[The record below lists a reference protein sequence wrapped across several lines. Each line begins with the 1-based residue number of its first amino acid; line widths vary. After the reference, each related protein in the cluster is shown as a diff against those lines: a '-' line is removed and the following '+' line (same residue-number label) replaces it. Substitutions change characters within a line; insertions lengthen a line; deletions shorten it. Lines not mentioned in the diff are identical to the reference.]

1 MMEKL
6 NIVITQGIAV
16 VCGSAFLNIEKY
28 ICRGDRII
36 ENTMELN
43 NLQYVQNNEILRFII
58 NNGMINISDVQN
70 SMEAMK
76 RKELLDKHPYK
87 IWEGKDGKWYTYLP
101 DNDGGRVLKKRKTQ
115 KDIEDLVINYV
126 KSTDKIFL
134 ESLFNEW
141 SSSKLEYGEIQKQTY
156 DRYKTDF
163 HRFFDGSD
171 ISKKD
176 VRKISED
183 DLEEF
188 IRKSIKDKGLS
199 RKAFGGLRIL
209 LTGIFKYAKKSKY
222 TQISIT
228 QFLGDLELPKKCF
241 VKKQVND
248 SESVFTDAEVEKI
261 TDYVNQNESLINY
274 GILLAFQTG
283 VRVGE
288 LCTLKPSDVEGN
300 KLHICRTEVR
310 YRDENGD
317 YVFEVR
323 ESPKTEAGNR
333 DIVLNSEAQRTL
345 KKIRKLNPFGE
356 YMFMRDGKRIKEK
369 AFSVK
374 ITKICRY
381 VGIKERSMH
390 KARKTYATKLIN
402 GGVDES
408 IVIKQMGHT
417 SIDCTK
423 NYYYFNNKND
433 EDMVKQIEKAI
444 SY

>member
-1 MMEKL
+1 MNDDLLKY
-6 NIVITQGIAV
+6 VI
-16 VCGSAFLNIEKY
+16 E
-28 ICRGDRII
+28 
-36 ENTMELN
+36 
-43 NLQYVQNNEILRFII
+43 
-58 NNGMINISDVQN
+58 NGMIDISYVQEQVEMN
-70 SMEAMK
+70 K
-76 RKELLDKHPYK
+76 RNELLKKHHYK
-87 IWEGKDGKWYTYLP
+87 IWEGNDGKWYTYLP
-101 DNDGGRVLKKRKTQ
+101 DASRKRVLKKRKD
-115 KDIEDLVINYV
+115 KKSIEDLVIDYV
-126 KSTDKIFL
+126 KNNEKIL
-134 ESLFNEW
+134 LKSLFYEW
-141 SSSKLEYGEIQKQTY
+141 LSKKLEYGEIQKQTY
-156 DRYKTDF
+156 DRYRIDF
-163 HRFFDGSD
+163 NRFFANSD
-171 ISKKD
+171 ISEKD
-176 VRKISED
+176 VRKITEN

-199 RKAFGGLRIL
+199 RKSFAGLRIL
-209 LTGIFKYAKKSKY
+209 LTGVFKYAKKLNYS
-222 TQISIT
+222 QISIT

-241 VKKQVND
+241 SKKQIID

-261 TDYVNQNESLINY
+261 TQYINENKSIINY

-288 LCTLKPSDVEGN
+288 LCTLKLSDIDGN
-300 KLHICRTEVR
+300 KLHIRRTEIR
-310 YRDENGD
+310 YRDNDGK

-333 DIVLNSEAQRTL
+333 DIILNSEAQSTL
-345 KKIRKLNPFGE
+345 IKIRKMNPFGE
-356 YMFMRDGKRIKEK
+356 YMFMKNGERIKEK

-408 IVIKQMGHT
+408 IIIKQMGHT

-423 NYYYFNNKND
+423 NYYYFNNKNE
-433 EDMVKQIEKAI
+433 EDAVKQIENAI